1 MSKINN
7 GGPIAANMNTKTQ
20 VGENTY
26 SVQVLEAKGGL
37 YLRDYFA
44 AAALQGWLASFGPE
58 APHPALKNAENEI
71 ATLSYRVADAMIEAR
86 KEEA

>member
-1 MSKINN
+1 VSKIDDGGYAFPRAATETNN
-7 GGPIAANMNTKTQ
+7 PNMFFEPQEGMT
-20 VGENTY
+20 
-26 SVQVLEAKGGL
+26 
-37 YLRDYFA
+37 LRDYFA

>member
-7 GGPIAANMNTKTQ
+7 GGPAFPLQID
-20 VGENTY
+20 ENALHVY
-26 SVQVLEAKGGL
+26 DYIGMSI
-37 YLRDYFA
+37 RDYFA

-58 APHPALKNAENEI
+58 APHPALKNTENEI